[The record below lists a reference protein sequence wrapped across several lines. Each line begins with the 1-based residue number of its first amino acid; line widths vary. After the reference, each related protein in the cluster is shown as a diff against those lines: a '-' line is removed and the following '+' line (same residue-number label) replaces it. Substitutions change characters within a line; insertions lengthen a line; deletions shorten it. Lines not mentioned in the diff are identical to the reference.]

1 MEPQAVNP
9 YAAYGGA
16 PIAPVSG
23 GSDPYASYGGKAVT
37 EAPSTPAAP
46 PPDIYANPNNE
57 GTYQMKTAAGLQA
70 IPYSKVE
77 QARQTPGHEFANPQE
92 FARYSK
98 DRAYDPKPHQFD
110 GYVSPEVEQAKGA
123 LKNAAQVP
131 NTIVGWLDS
140 IANKAGEVTGTG
152 SEKPLRPSVEKAEN
166 AIAPGITNPTHGG
179 DQAAGG
185 FFENVA
191 EWLYGEGEARAG
203 FEALTKS
210 QQMAKV
216 SKAAKFLEE
225 HPVIAAS
232 LRTAAVGA
240 GSGAQAAVHGAT
252 PGEAGEA
259 AVTGAALGGAGEAIS
274 AGVGALR
281 AGGAAH
287 EAAAAGHA
295 AAPEVLAQRTAAEGA
310 TRQAAAQQGVKDVVG
325 RATNDAIERFNTGMA
340 KVPGF
345 TEAVAPAAP
354 KTFAEG
360 SQAIKDT
367 VRPLYEKADAVAG
380 YNGKLKPLM
389 EEHKALLDSGDYA
402 GAQKVES
409 KIDGLLDERG
419 PDITPAEQ
427 AAMKMGWRDAK
438 VMDNLHAATESAFNG
453 ISEEMAAEP
462 GASARRLKAG
472 TKEGGSLQLNIGRV
486 LSTPAKA
493 KETYRV
499 LGKDGVANL
508 YRASHLVS
516 NPEMAKATAALA
528 EQVAQQFPK
537 PVESNLHRVVGG
549 AVGASVGAGVGEAVG
564 GHVGAAAGAALGG
577 TAGGLLSDG
586 ARNVMRKMVMSPR
599 VGQLMDFAVRNNVN
613 PKIAAA
619 AVAAEIQ
626 REQGQP
632 AQ

>member
-1 MEPQAVNP
+1 MEPQETPNGPPPGVVLGSP
-9 YAAYGGA
+9 Y
-16 PIAPVSG
+16 
-23 GSDPYASYGGKAVT
+23 
-37 EAPSTPAAP
+37 TPPTAGTAP
-46 PPDIYANPNNE
+46 PPGVTLGAATGGQPEASSSQAGNPNNE
-57 GTYQMKTAAGLQA
+57 GTYQLKTPAGVQA
-70 IPYSKVE
+70 VPYSQIE
-77 QARQTPGHEFANPQE
+77 SARQQPGFEFTNPQE
-92 FARYSK
+92 FARYTK
-98 DRAYDPKPHQFD
+98 DRAYDPKPHQFT
-110 GYVSPEVEQAKGA
+110 GYVPPEVEQAKGA

-140 IANKAGEVTGTG
+140 IASKAAEVTGTG
-152 SEKPLRPSVEKAEN
+152 PEKPMRPTVEKAEN

-185 FFENVA
+185 FFENIA

-210 QQMAKV
+210 QQMGKITQV
-216 SKAAKFLEE
+216 TKFLEE
-225 HPVIAAS
+225 HPVIASS
-232 LRTAAVGA
+232 LRSAAMGA

-259 AVTGAALGGAGEAIS
+259 AVTGGVLGGAGEAID
-274 AGVGALR
+274 AGLGAIR
-281 AGGAAH
+281 GAGAAR
-287 EAAAAGHA
+287 EVAAAGHA
-295 AAPEVLAQRTAAEGA
+295 AAPQVLAQRTAAEGA

-360 SQAIKDT
+360 SEAIKQA

-380 YNGKLKPLM
+380 YKGKLQPLM
-389 EEHKALLDSGDYA
+389 DQHEELLKAGDYA
-402 GAQKVES
+402 GAQKVEV

-427 AAMKMGWRDAK
+427 ATMRMGWRDAK
-438 VMDNLHAATESAFNG
+438 VLDTLHAATESAFNG

-472 TKEGGSLQLNIGRV
+472 TKEGGSLQLNIGRA
-486 LSTPAKA
+486 LSSPAKA
-493 KETYRV
+493 KEVYRV
-499 LGKDGVANL
+499 IGKDGVANL

-516 NPEMAKATAALA
+516 NPEMAKATVALA
-528 EQVAQQFPK
+528 EQVAQQFPA
-537 PVESNLHRVVGG
+537 PAESKLHRVVGG
-549 AVGASVGAGVGEAVG
+549 AVGASLGVAVGDAVG
-564 GHVGAAAGAALGG
+564 GHAGAAAGAALGG
-577 TAGGLLSDG
+577 TAGGALSGG
-586 ARNVMRKMVMSPR
+586 ARDVMRKMVMSPR
-599 VGQLMDFAVRNNVN
+599 VGQLMDFAVRNNVS
-613 PKIAAA
+613 PRIAAA

>member
-1 MEPQAVNP
+1 MDQQQVQP
-9 YAAYGGA
+9 
-16 PIAPVSG
+16 
-23 GSDPYASYGGKAVT
+23 DPYAGVGTPVGS
-37 EAPSTPAAP
+37 PPAAADP
-46 PPDIYANPNNE
+46 YAGVGMPVGGAAATQPDLSNPNGE
-57 GTYQMKTAAGLQA
+57 GTYQMKTPAGMAAV
-70 IPYSKVE
+70 PYSKAS
-77 QARQTPGHEFANPQE
+77 QLYMQPGYEFATSAE
-92 FARYSK
+92 HARFGHDWS
-98 DRAYDPKPHQFD
+98 YDPSKTFNSSAEP
-110 GYVSPEVEQAKGA
+110 AKGF
-123 LKNAAQVP
+123 LKSAAQVP

-140 IANKAGEVTGTG
+140 IANKAAEVTGTTPD
-152 SEKPLRPSVEKAEN
+152 KPLKPGVEKAEN
-166 AIAPGITNPTHGG
+166 AIAPGITNPIHGPG
-179 DQAAGG
+179 QAAGG

-203 FEALTKS
+203 FEALSKS
-210 QQMAKV
+210 QQMGKITQ
-216 SKAAKFLEE
+216 AAKFLEE

-232 LRTAAVGA
+232 LRTAAMGA

-252 PGEAGEA
+252 PGEAGKA
-259 AVTGAALGGAGEAIS
+259 ALTGAAVGGVGEAI
-274 AGVGALR
+274 AGGVGALR
-281 AGGAAH
+281 EGEAARQ
-287 EAAAAGHA
+287 AAAAGHQ
-295 AAPEVLAQRTAAEGA
+295 AAPEVLAQRTAAEA
-310 TRQAAAQQGVKDVVG
+310 TTRQAAAQQGVKDVVG
-325 RATNDAIERFNTGMA
+325 RATDDAFQRFNTGMA

-345 TEAVAPAAP
+345 TEAVAPEAP

-380 YNGKLKPLM
+380 YNGKLQPLM
-389 EEHKALLDSGDYA
+389 DQHKTLLDSGDYA
-402 GAQKVES
+402 GAQKVEV
-409 KIDGLLDERG
+409 KIDDLLDQRG

-438 VMDNLHAATESAFNG
+438 VMDTLHAATESAFNG

-472 TKEGGSLQLNIGRV
+472 TKEGGSLQLNIGRA
-486 LSTPAKA
+486 LSSPAKA
-493 KETYRV
+493 KEVYRV
-499 LGKDGVANL
+499 IGKDGVANL

-528 EQVAQQFPK
+528 EQIAQQFPK
-537 PVESNLHRVVGG
+537 PVESNLHRVAGG
-549 AVGASVGAGVGEAVG
+549 AVGASIGAGVGEAVG
-564 GHVGAAAGAALGG
+564 GHVGASAGAAMGAAAGAA
-577 TAGGLLSDG
+577 LSDG

-599 VGQLMDFAVRNNVN
+599 VGQLMDFAVRNNVS